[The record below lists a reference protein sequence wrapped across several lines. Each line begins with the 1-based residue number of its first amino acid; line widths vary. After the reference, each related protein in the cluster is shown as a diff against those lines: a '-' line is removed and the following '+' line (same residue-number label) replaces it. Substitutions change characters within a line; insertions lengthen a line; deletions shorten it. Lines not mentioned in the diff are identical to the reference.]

1 MAKICPKC
9 SADTDSLEEEVD
21 DEGLCIHEKAAIGA
35 ISAFSVVGLLIGTG
49 TISL

>member
-21 DEGLCIHEKAAIGA
+21 DEGLCIHEQAAI
-35 ISAFSVVGLLIGTG
+35 G
-49 TISL
+49 TISLLAVLGLLTGAGILTI